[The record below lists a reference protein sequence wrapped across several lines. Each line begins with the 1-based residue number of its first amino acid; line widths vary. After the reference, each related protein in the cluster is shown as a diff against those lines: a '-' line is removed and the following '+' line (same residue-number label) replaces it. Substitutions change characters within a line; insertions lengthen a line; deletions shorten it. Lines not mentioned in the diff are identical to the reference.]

1 VATPGTET
9 IPLNRTAPAVHR
21 ALAWGVHVF
30 TASGALTGFLTLLSI
45 AGGNFRV
52 ALLWMALSIV
62 IDSLDGALARR
73 VHANQVLPQYDG
85 RMLDWVIDWVN
96 YVFLPAYFF
105 YRAGLVSPHFRM
117 LCVTGILLS
126 SGYHFGNRNGVTE
139 QGHFRGFPAFWNMVV
154 FYLFILH
161 LGPAWNLF
169 LTGIVCALHFS
180 RIHFVYPTRMRRFR
194 GVVWS
199 AALVALSAGL
209 WIVLE
214 YPAVNILPFGFTLV
228 SISLLGAAGIWLT
241 YDDWRARG

>member
-1 VATPGTET
+1 MATPGTET

-45 AGGNFRV
+45 AAGNFRV

-62 IDSLDGALARR
+62 IDTLDGALARR

-105 YRAGLVSPHFRM
+105 YRAGLVAPHFRM

-169 LTGIVCALHFS
+169 LTGIVCVLHFS
-180 RIHFVYPTRMRRFR
+180 PIRFVYPTRMRRFR
-194 GVVWS
+194 GIVWS

-209 WIVLE
+209 WIVLQ